1 MFVISIHWHNYIL
14 WEMWIYWAFEE
25 LASRQWPGHYCYVH
39 HFQPHIHCNVV
50 WRWSSSSCGQQRKP
64 EAWGRLT
71 TCPRPWGSL
80 YTDIMGWD
88 QHFPHLSHYKLY
100 YSASEYHTY
109 MLLKTVTTPT
119 PTTYLHYTSPVCM
132 NQRVQGKCKATP
144 TRTTALGVTQL
155 PGQLS
160 RQQGS
165 SLQHN
170 TSMFFSLE

>member
-1 MFVISIHWHNYIL
+1 MKLSTKNNRFPHTFSKARALECNYSVYVTRPCPASSDAHCTY
-14 WEMWIYWAFEE
+14 IY
-25 LASRQWPGHYCYVH
+25 C
-39 HFQPHIHCNVV
+39 
-50 WRWSSSSCGQQRKP
+50 
-64 EAWGRLT
+64 
-71 TCPRPWGSL
+71 PWGSL
-80 YTDIMGWD
+80 YTDIMASLLRPALPPPD
-88 QHFPHLSHYKLY
+88 KLD

-109 MLLKTVTTPT
+109 MLLKTVSTPT
-119 PTTYLHYTSPVCM
+119 PATYLHYTSPVCM

-170 TSMFFSLE
+170 TCMFFSLE